1 MKQKVLFTASRSSHL
16 LRFHR
21 PYLKYFHNLGYQ
33 VHTVSQGVVS
43 IPEVTKT
50 FDLPFVKNL
59 TSPTNL
65 KTLAKLK
72 SIIQTENYHTI
83 ICNATLAGLLTRMA
97 AKQSAVSIP
106 HFTYISHGYLFNSKA
121 SIKSRIKLQFEKMA
135 SDVVDELIVM
145 NEEDFFIAKKHN
157 LAKSIYKIPG
167 MGLCPELFPKVSP
180 TTLLEERKK
189 IGYSVI
195 DFIILSV
202 GEFSKRKNQMQL
214 LKALTLLKD
223 IPQIKVVFAG
233 DGELLKEC
241 RRFADKHKLSERT
254 SFLGEIPNLNRL
266 YRLSNLLA
274 ATSHSEGL
282 PFNVMEAMYCGI
294 PIIATRIKGHV
305 DLLQENYNSLFF
317 DDNSPEELAQK
328 IRTIY
333 QNVALYNTLKNNAYL
348 SKSYQIENTL
358 PIVVERYGLP
368 IPSVSKT
375 AVYATPS
382 AY

>member
-1 MKQKVLFTASRSSHL
+1 MKQKVLFTASRASHL

-21 PYLKYFHNLGYQ
+21 PYLKYFHKLGYQ

-50 FDLPFVKNL
+50 FDLPFVKNP

-83 ICNATLAGLLTRMA
+83 ICNATLAGLLTRIA
-97 AKQSAVSIP
+97 TKQSAVSIP
-106 HFTYISHGYLFNSKA
+106 RFIYISHGYLFNSND

-145 NEEDFFIAKKHN
+145 NEEDFGIAKKHN

-167 MGLCPELFPKVSP
+167 MGLCPELFSKVSP

-189 IGYSVI
+189 MGYSVI

-214 LKALTLLKD
+214 LKALTLLED

-233 DGELLKEC
+233 DGELFDEC
-241 RRFADKHKLSERT
+241 RRFAYKHNISNKT
-254 SFLGEIPNLNRL
+254 AFLGEIPNLNIL
-266 YRLSNLLA
+266 YRLSNVLA

-282 PFNVMEAMYCGI
+282 PFNVMESLYCGL
-294 PIIATRIKGHV
+294 PVIATRVKGHV
-305 DLLQENYNSLFF
+305 DLLQENYNSLLFN
-317 DDNSPEELAQK
+317 DDSPKELAQK
-328 IRTIY
+328 IRTVY
-333 QNVALYNTLKNNAYL
+333 QDITLYNTLKNNARL
-348 SKSYQIENTL
+348 PKSYQIETAL
-358 PIVVERYGLP
+358 PIIVERYGLP
-368 IPSVSKT
+368 APSVTKT
-375 AVYATPS
+375 PIYAVSS
-382 AY
+382 AH

>member
-1 MKQKVLFTASRSSHL
+1 MKQKVLFTASRASHL

-21 PYLKYFHNLGYQ
+21 PYLKYFHKLGYQ

-50 FDLPFVKNL
+50 FDLPFVKNP
-59 TSPTNL
+59 TSLTNL
-65 KTLAKLK
+65 KTLSKLK

-83 ICNATLAGLLTRMA
+83 ICNATLASLLTRMA
-97 AKQSAVSIP
+97 AKQSNISIP
-106 HFTYISHGYLFNSKA
+106 RFIYISHGYLFNSND
-121 SIKSRIKLQFEKMA
+121 SIKSKIKLQFEKIA

-145 NEEDFFIAKKHN
+145 NEEDFVIAKKYN

-167 MGLCPELFPKVSP
+167 MGLCPELFPKVSH
-180 TTLLEERKK
+180 TTLLKERKK
-189 IGYSVI
+189 MGYSVI

-214 LKALTLLKD
+214 LKALTLLED

-241 RRFADKHKLSERT
+241 RCFADKHNLSNKT
-254 SFLGEIPNLNRL
+254 AFIGEISNLNRL
-266 YRLSNLLA
+266 YRLSNLLV

-282 PFNVMEAMYCGI
+282 PFNVMEAMYCGL
-294 PIIATRIKGHV
+294 PVIATKVKGHV
-305 DLLQENYNSLFF
+305 DLLKENYNSLLF
-317 DDNSPEELAQK
+317 DDDSPEKLAQN

-333 QNVALYNTLKNNAYL
+333 QDVALYNTLKNNARL
-348 SKSYQIENTL
+348 PESYQIENVF
-358 PIVVERYGLP
+358 PIVVERYEHP

-375 AVYATPS
+375 PIYAMPS

>member
-1 MKQKVLFTASRSSHL
+1 MEQKVLFTASRASHL

-21 PYLKYFHNLGYQ
+21 PYLKYFHELGYQ
-33 VHTVSQGVVS
+33 VHTVSQGAVS
-43 IPEVTKT
+43 VPEVTKT
-50 FDLPFVKNL
+50 FDLPFVKNP
-59 TSPTNL
+59 TSPINL

-83 ICNATLAGLLTRMA
+83 ICNATLAGLLTRVA
-97 AKQSAVSIP
+97 AKQSSVYIP
-106 HFTYISHGYLFNSKA
+106 RFIYISHGYLFNSND
-121 SIKSRIKLQFEKMA
+121 SIGSRIKLQFEKA
-135 SDVVDELIVM
+135 AADVVDELIVM
-145 NEEDFFIAKKHN
+145 NEEDFGIAKKHN

-189 IGYSVI
+189 MGYSVI

-214 LKALTLLKD
+214 LKALTLLED

-233 DGELLKEC
+233 DGGLLDEC

-254 SFLGEIPNLNRL
+254 SFLGEISNLNRL
-266 YRLSNLLA
+266 YRLSNILA

-282 PFNVMEAMYCGI
+282 PFNVMESLYCGL
-294 PIIATRIKGHV
+294 PVIATRVKGHL
-305 DLLQENYNSLFF
+305 DLLQENYNSLLF
-317 DDNSPEELAQK
+317 DDDSPKELAQK
-328 IRTIY
+328 IRDVY
-333 QNVALYNTLKNNAYL
+333 QDVHLYNTLKRNARL
-348 SKSYQIENTL
+348 PKSYQIENTL

-368 IPSVSKT
+368 VPAVAKT
-375 AVYATPS
+375 PIYAAS
-382 AY
+382 YSH